1 MNCSRIQIG
10 SRLWSIGGQTRGR
23 PMSRLLARSS
33 GSPSVYPGRWW
44 LVPSPP
50 HCKFTPSSTSSRRL
64 ARVCSQM
71 LFKNPSLLAKNILRD
86 QACCV
91 RIGGKTGDFTTFNG
105 SQSSAYAK
113 EMLKTER
120 YRFLFY
126 AKKPP
131 KIQQF
136 THVQRHWEKIRP
148 IFQRYL
154 ICSYLILPC
163 SHRAFFHKFQPK

>member
-1 MNCSRIQIG
+1 MLCK
-10 SRLWSIGGQTRGR
+10 TRR
-23 PMSRLLARSS
+23 KDPTLSE
-33 GSPSVYPGRWW
+33 
-44 LVPSPP
+44 
-50 HCKFTPSSTSSRRL
+50 
-64 ARVCSQM
+64 
-71 LFKNPSLLAKNILRD
+71 NI
-86 QACCV
+86 
-91 RIGGKTGDFTTFNG
+91 GDFATFNG

-148 IFQRYL
+148 IFQKYL

-163 SHRAFFHKFQPK
+163 SHRAFFHKFQTNSNQIFISWKSCWSGEEISILLTVLWQLYWLLVRTTEKKREQLRYFLRLRLPGE

>member
-1 MNCSRIQIG
+1 MLCK
-10 SRLWSIGGQTRGR
+10 TRR
-23 PMSRLLARSS
+23 KDPTLS
-33 GSPSVYPGRWW
+33 
-44 LVPSPP
+44 
-50 HCKFTPSSTSSRRL
+50 H
-64 ARVCSQM
+64 
-71 LFKNPSLLAKNILRD
+71 NI
-86 QACCV
+86 
-91 RIGGKTGDFTTFNG
+91 GDFTTFNG

-126 AKKPP
+126 AKKSS

-148 IFQRYL
+148 IFQKYL

-163 SHRAFFHKFQPK
+163 SHRALFHNFSPIQIKYSYHENLAGPTKKYPFFNCVMTAVLTTCTHYRKIRDYLGYFLRLRFRGE

>member
-1 MNCSRIQIG
+1 MLCK
-10 SRLWSIGGQTRGR
+10 TRR
-23 PMSRLLARSS
+23 KDPTLS
-33 GSPSVYPGRWW
+33 
-44 LVPSPP
+44 
-50 HCKFTPSSTSSRRL
+50 H
-64 ARVCSQM
+64 
-71 LFKNPSLLAKNILRD
+71 NI
-86 QACCV
+86 
-91 RIGGKTGDFTTFNG
+91 GDFTTFNG

-148 IFQRYL
+148 IFQKYL
-154 ICSYLILPC
+154 ISSYLILPC
-163 SHRAFFHKFQPK
+163 SHRAFFHKFQPNSNQIFISWKSCWSDEEMSILITVLWQLYWLLVRTSEKMWLTWLFSKTTASWGINIFST

>member
-1 MNCSRIQIG
+1 MLCK
-10 SRLWSIGGQTRGR
+10 TRR
-23 PMSRLLARSS
+23 KDPTLS
-33 GSPSVYPGRWW
+33 
-44 LVPSPP
+44 
-50 HCKFTPSSTSSRRL
+50 H
-64 ARVCSQM
+64 
-71 LFKNPSLLAKNILRD
+71 NI
-86 QACCV
+86 
-91 RIGGKTGDFTTFNG
+91 GDFTTFNG

-113 EMLKTER
+113 EVLKTER

-148 IFQRYL
+148 IFQKYL

-163 SHRAFFHKFQPK
+163 SHRAFFHKFQPNSNQIFISWKSCWSDEEMSILITVLWQLFWLLVRTTEKTWLTWLFSKTTASWGIKIFST